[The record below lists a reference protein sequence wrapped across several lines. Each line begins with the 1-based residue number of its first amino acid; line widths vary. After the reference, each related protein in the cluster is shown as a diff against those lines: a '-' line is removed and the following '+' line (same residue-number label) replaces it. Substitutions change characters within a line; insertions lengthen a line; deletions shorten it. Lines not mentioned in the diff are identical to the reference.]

1 MFRSLF
7 RWLLVLLGGSGGV
20 SEPGGGLTVDLG
32 LVDYCWS
39 DVDFDVERALDE
51 FNAGVGVGD

>member
-7 RWLLVLLGGSGGV
+7 RWLLILLGGSGGV
-20 SEPGGGLTVDLG
+20 SEPGCGLAVDLG

-39 DVDFDVERALDE
+39 DVDFDVECALDE
-51 FNAGVGVGD
+51 FNAGVGVVD

>member
-20 SEPGGGLTVDLG
+20 SEPGGGLAVDLG